1 MVHMITNIHIVP
13 VKPQDGLV
21 AFASFVYANAFY
33 IASVGIYTRPAGG
46 FRLTYP
52 TRKSAAA
59 NTPLFH
65 PINKDIAAVIEDAVI
80 RKYEAIMA
88 AAR

>member
-1 MVHMITNIHIVP
+1 MVHTITNIQIVP

-21 AFASFVYANAFY
+21 AFASFVYDNAFY

-52 TRKSAAA
+52 TRKSAIASI
-59 NTPLFH
+59 PLFN
-65 PINKDIAAVIEDAVI
+65 PIHKDIAAMIENAVI
-80 RKYEAIMA
+80 RKYETVMA
-88 AAR
+88 GNR